1 MIRTM
6 HDLGTDGFSTVLAY
20 MQVRLILRWDW
31 PKLTSSSLV
40 IRYLPVFSLVPKV
53 KLEILVRLSYK
64 QARARLTYS
73 AMLESDARR
82 S

>member
-20 MQVRLILRWDW
+20 MQVGLFLVRNRA
-31 PKLTSSSLV
+31 KLTSSSLA

-53 KLEILVRLSYK
+53 KLEILVRLSPRH
-64 QARARLTYS
+64 AR
-73 AMLESDARR
+73 
-82 S
+82 